1 MIHALKISRAVDGDT
16 KDTCRKK
23 RIMRVKELRILG
35 KNVLESWIVADL
47 SRRGKVGGSFET
59 QLKF

>member
-23 RIMRVKELRILG
+23 RIMRVKESRILG

-47 SRRGKVGGSFET
+47 SRRGRVGGEF
-59 QLKF
+59 

>member
-1 MIHALKISRAVDGDT
+1 MIHALKISRAVDT

-47 SRRGKVGGSFET
+47 SRRGRVGGSFET